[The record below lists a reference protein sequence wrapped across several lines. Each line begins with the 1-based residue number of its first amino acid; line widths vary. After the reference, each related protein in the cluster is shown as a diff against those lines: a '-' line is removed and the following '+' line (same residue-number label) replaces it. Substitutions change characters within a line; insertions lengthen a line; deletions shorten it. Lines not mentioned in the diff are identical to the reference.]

1 MNNMVTA
8 IKTADK
14 DVDVVKLL
22 LQDVET
28 IAPVKTK
35 YQIMYIKECSK
46 KVKDL
51 DWVLKNKSKFPK
63 MSNSQVFG
71 LTRLREKLSEENAL
85 PF

>member
-1 MNNMVTA
+1 
-8 IKTADK
+8 
-14 DVDVVKLL
+14 
-22 LQDVET
+22 
-28 IAPVKTK
+28 
-35 YQIMYIKECSK
+35 SK
-46 KVKDL
+46 RVKDL